1 MVGRGLGRRGW
12 AGPDGVGVGAGVLA
26 GSVMVGVGLAPG
38 GCEEDEGTSFVS
50 GSSAMMSIGVAV
62 SGLAS
67 CGRPL
72 ELR

>member
-1 MVGRGLGRRGW
+1 MVGSGSGRRGW
-12 AGPDGVGVGAGVLA
+12 VESDGVGVGVGVWAGTV
-26 GSVMVGVGLAPG
+26 VVDVGLAPG

-67 CGRPL
+67 CGRLL